1 MGFSIVLRNTISPS
15 SLCFFPP
22 AHRPLL
28 LLIASHSHISSP
40 DQVDVVLFGADRV
53 AANGDVANK
62 IGTFKLCVVARETGV
77 AAFSCVPTSTI
88 DLTVADGMDI
98 EIEERGAEEV
108 TMVGDTRIAPEG
120 VPVFNPAFDV
130 TPAKYITGII
140 TEEGVCYP
148 PFGVSLAA
156 AKHAAEDRRAAAWK
170 AKLVGIQAAAAA
182 ASQQ

>member
-1 MGFSIVLRNTISPS
+1 MTGQGTAKPTALIIGAGSGMGAATAARFHADGWQLVL
-15 SLCFFPP
+15 
-22 AHRPLL
+22 A
-28 LLIASHSHISSP
+28 
-40 DQVDVVLFGADRV
+40 DVGADRV

-62 IGTFKLCVVARETGV
+62 IGTFKLCGVARETGV